1 MDEFMGVVKL
11 VAFQYAPQNWAPC
24 SGQLLPINQN
34 QALFS
39 LLGTTFG
46 GDGRT
51 NFAVPNLNA
60 GTLQEGLH
68 YIICVNGV
76 YPSRP

>member
-1 MDEFMGVVKL
+1 MEEFIGVVKL
-11 VAFQYAPQNWAPC
+11 VAFQYAPINWVAC
-24 SGQLLPINQN
+24 SGQLLPIAQY

-51 NFAVPNLNA
+51 NFALPNLNA

-68 YIICVNGV
+68 YIICLNGV
-76 YPSRP
+76 YPSRT